1 MKTKEVFKMKKKM
14 TIALAGMMAVS
25 AALAV
30 PALAD
35 GVTINVTTTY
45 AGEDSNAQNFKDSV
59 AAWEEESGNK
69 VEDSS
74 ATSDESFKS
83 RIITDFEA
91 GSEPDV
97 LFFFNGVDSNQF
109 VEQGKVVSI
118 DEIREVYPDYA
129 SNMKDDLLGASPVD
143 GVNYSVPVNGYW
155 EGMFVNKEVL
165 ESAGVEVPTTETT
178 WDEFLEM
185 CEAIREAGYTPI
197 AASLQ
202 EIPHYWFEYAIYNFQ
217 SPETHNTVPESADD
231 EYGQAWTA
239 GLNDIKALY
248 EAGFFPE
255 NTLTAT
261 DAETFQLFT
270 ADKAAFLI
278 DGSWK
283 IGGIAEAVDDIENY
297 TVVNVPGKGDRKTT
311 DEIGGLSMGYYIT
324 RKAWEDEEKR
334 DAAVSFVSFMT
345 SDEVV
350 SKFSG
355 VSATALKEGA
365 APDTSEFNALQIDA
379 LDYTA
384 SFTGISPAVQDNL
397 SAAAREPIFGDMA
410 SIVKGDVDAADA
422 VAAVLEANAE

>member
-1 MKTKEVFKMKKKM
+1 MKKKM
-14 TIALAGMMAVS
+14 VLVLAGMMAVS
-25 AALAV
+25 TAFAV
-30 PALAD
+30 PAAAD
-35 GVTINVTTTY
+35 GVTLNVTTTY
-45 AGEDSNAQNFKDSV
+45 AGEDSNAQNYKDSV
-59 AAWEEESGNK
+59 AAWEEETGNK

-74 ATSDESFKS
+74 ATSDEAFKS
-83 RIITDFEA
+83 RIIMDFEA

-97 LFFFNGVDSNQF
+97 LFFFNGVDANQF

-118 DEIREVYPDYA
+118 DEIREAYPDYA
-129 SNMKDDLLGASPVD
+129 GNMKDDLLGASPVD

-155 EGMFVNKEVL
+155 EGMFVNKQVL
-165 ESAGVEVPTTETT
+165 EEAGVEVPTADMT
-178 WDEFLEM
+178 WDEFLAE
-185 CEAIREAGYTPI
+185 CEAIKGAGYTPI

-217 SPETHNTVPESADD
+217 SAETHNTVPESVDD
-231 EYGQAWTA
+231 EYGQAWVS

-248 EAGFFPE
+248 EAGYFPE

-270 ADKAAFLI
+270 GDKAAFLI

-283 IGGIAEAVDDIENY
+283 IGGIAEAVDDIENF

-324 RKAWEDEEKR
+324 RKAWDDEEKR

-350 SKFSG
+350 SKFAG

-365 APDTSEFNALQIDA
+365 SPDTSEFNALQIDA
-379 LDYTA
+379 IDYTA

-397 SAAAREPIFGDMA
+397 SAAAREPIFADMA
-410 SIVKGDVDAADA
+410 SIVNGDVDAADA

>member
-1 MKTKEVFKMKKKM
+1 MKKKM
-14 TIALAGMMAVS
+14 MLVLAAITAVS
-25 AALAV
+25 AAYAV
-30 PALAD
+30 PVMAE
-35 GVTINVTTTY
+35 GVTLNVTTTY
-45 AGEDSNAQNFKDSV
+45 AGEDGNAQNYKDSV
-59 AAWEEESGNK
+59 AAWEAESGNK

-74 ATSDESFKS
+74 ATSDEAFKS
-83 RIITDFEA
+83 RIVTDFEA

-109 VEQGKVVSI
+109 VEQGKVVSV

-165 ESAGVEVPTTETT
+165 EAAGVELPTADTT
-178 WDEFLEM
+178 WDEFLAA
-185 CEAIREAGYTPI
+185 CEAIKEAGYTPI

-217 SPETHNTVPESADD
+217 SPETHNTVPESVDD
-231 EYGQAWTA
+231 EYGKAWVD

-248 EAGFFPE
+248 EAGYFPE

-270 ADKAAFLI
+270 GDKA
-278 DGSWK
+278 
-283 IGGIAEAVDDIENY
+283 
-297 TVVNVPGKGDRKTT
+297 GDRKTT

-324 RKAWEDEEKR
+324 RKAWDDEEKR

-350 SKFSG
+350 SKFAG

-365 APDTSEFNALQIDA
+365 APDTSEFNPLQVDA
-379 LDYTA
+379 IAYTA

-397 SAAAREPIFGDMA
+397 SAAAREPIFADMA
-410 SIVKGDVDAADA
+410 SIVNGDVDAADA

>member
-1 MKTKEVFKMKKKM
+1 MKKRM
-14 TIALAGMMAVS
+14 LLTMAGAMALS
-25 AALAV
+25 AAFAA

-35 GVTINVTTTY
+35 GVSLNVTTTY
-45 AGEDSNAQNFKDSV
+45 AGEDSNAQNYQDGVK
-59 AAWEEESGNK
+59 AWEEQTGNT

-118 DEIREVYPDYA
+118 DEIREQYPDYA
-129 SNMKDDLLGASPVD
+129 ANMKDEMLGASPVD

-165 ESAGVEVPTTETT
+165 EGAGVDVPTTETT
-178 WDEFLEM
+178 WEEFLEI
-185 CEAIREAGYTPI
+185 CQTIKDAGYTPI

-202 EIPHYWFEYAIYNFQ
+202 EIPHYWFEYAIYNHQ
-217 SPETHNTVPESADD
+217 AADTHNTVPASADD
-231 EYGQAWTA
+231 EYGQAWAA
-239 GLNDIKALY
+239 GLNDIKDLY
-248 EAGFFPE
+248 EKGFFPE

-261 DAETFQLFT
+261 DAETFELFT
-270 ADKAAFLI
+270 GDKAAFLV

-283 IGGIAEAVDDIENY
+283 VGGIAGAVDDIENF
-297 TVVNVPGKGDRKTT
+297 TVVNVPGMGDRKTT
-311 DEIGGLSMGYYIT
+311 DEIGGLSMGYFIT

-345 SDEVV
+345 SDEEV
-350 SKFSG
+350 SKFAGTS
-355 VSATALKEGA
+355 VTALKEGA
-365 APDTSEFNALQIDA
+365 APDESEYNELQKAAIEYSA
-379 LDYTA
+379 SITA
-384 SFTGISPAVQDNL
+384 VCPAVQDNL
-397 SAAAREPIFGDMA
+397 SEAAREPIFGDMA
-410 SIVKGDVDAADA
+410 SIVKGSVTAEEA
-422 VAAVLEANAE
+422 VAAVLEAMAE

>member
-1 MKTKEVFKMKKKM
+1 MRRKLAWTLTAAMVAG
-14 TIALAGMMAVS
+14 ALMA
-25 AALAV
+25 A
-30 PALAD
+30 PAFAD

-45 AGEDSNAQNFKDSV
+45 AGEDSNAQNFKDAV
-59 AAWEEESGNK
+59 AEWEEQTGNK

-74 ATSDESFKS
+74 ATSDETFKS

-109 VEQGKVVSI
+109 VEQGKVVSV
-118 DEIREVYPDYA
+118 DEIREEYPDYA

-165 ESAGVEVPTTETT
+165 EAAGVEVPTEETT
-178 WDEFLEM
+178 WDEFLAD
-185 CEAIREAGYTPI
+185 CEKIKEAGYTPI

-217 SPETHNTVPESADD
+217 DPATHNTLPESADD
-231 EYGQAWTA
+231 EYGKAWVD

-248 EAGFFPE
+248 EAGYFPE
-255 NTLTAT
+255 NTLTST

-270 ADKAAFLI
+270 SDKAAFLI

-283 IGGIAEAVDDIENY
+283 IGGIAEAVDDIENF
-297 TVVNVPGKGDRKTT
+297 TVVHIPGKGNRKTT
-311 DEIGGLSMGYYIT
+311 DEIGGLSMGYYVT
-324 RKAWEDEEKR
+324 RKAWEDAEKK
-334 DAAVSFVSFMT
+334 DAAVSFVSYMT
-345 SDEVV
+345 SDDVV
-350 SKFSG
+350 SRFAG
-355 VSATALKEGA
+355 VSATALKNGA
-365 APDTSEFNALQIDA
+365 EPDTSEFNSLQVDA
-379 LDYTA
+379 LSYTA

-397 SAAAREPIFGDMA
+397 SAAAREPIFSDMA
-410 SIVKGDVDAADA
+410 SIVNGDVAAEDA

>member
-1 MKTKEVFKMKKKM
+1 MRKNMVLV
-14 TIALAGMMAVS
+14 LAGITALS
-25 AALAV
+25 AAFAAPV
-30 PALAD
+30 MAD
-35 GVTINVTTTY
+35 GVTLNVTTTY
-45 AGEDSNAQNFKDSV
+45 AGEDSNAQNYKDSV
-59 AAWEEESGNK
+59 AAWEAESGNK

-74 ATSDESFKS
+74 ATSDEAFKS
-83 RIITDFEA
+83 RIIMDFEA

-109 VEQGKVVSI
+109 VEQGKVVSV
-118 DEIREVYPDYA
+118 DEIREVYPDFA
-129 SNMKDDLLGASPVD
+129 GNMKDDLLGASPVD

-165 ESAGVEVPTTETT
+165 EAAGVEVPTAETT
-178 WDEFLEM
+178 WDEFLET
-185 CEAIREAGYTPI
+185 CEAVKAAGYTPI

-217 SPETHNTVPESADD
+217 SPETHNTVPGSVDD
-231 EYGQAWTA
+231 EYGTAWVD

-248 EAGFFPE
+248 EAGYFPE

-270 ADKAAFLI
+270 GDKAAFLI

-283 IGGIAEAVDDIENY
+283 IGGIAEAVDDIGNF
-297 TVVNVPGKGDRKTT
+297 TVVNVPGKGSRKTT
-311 DEIGGLSMGYYIT
+311 DEIGGLSMGYFIT
-324 RKAWEDEEKR
+324 RKAWDDEEKR

-350 SKFSG
+350 SKFAG

-365 APDTSEFNALQIDA
+365 SPDTSDFNALQIDA
-379 LDYTA
+379 IDYTA
-384 SFTGISPAVQDNL
+384 SFTGISPAVQDQL
-397 SAAAREPIFGDMA
+397 SAAAREPIFADMA
-410 SIVKGDVDAADA
+410 SIVNGDVDAADA

>member
-1 MKTKEVFKMKKKM
+1 MMKKKM
-14 TIALAGMMAVS
+14 LLVLAGVTASMAIS
-25 AALAV
+25 AA
-30 PALAD
+30 PALAA
-35 GVTINVTTTY
+35 GVTLNVTTTY
-45 AGEDSNAQNFKDSV
+45 AGEDSNAQNYKDSV

-74 ATSDESFKS
+74 ATSDEAFKS

-109 VEQGKVVSI
+109 VEQGKVVSV

-165 ESAGVEVPTTETT
+165 EAAGVEVPTAETT
-178 WDEFLEM
+178 WDEFLAA
-185 CEAIREAGYTPI
+185 CETIKGAGYTPI

-217 SPETHNTVPESADD
+217 SAETHNTVPESVDD
-231 EYGQAWTA
+231 EYGKAWVD

-248 EAGFFPE
+248 EAGYFPE

-270 ADKAAFLI
+270 GDKAAFLI

-283 IGGIAEAVDDIENY
+283 IGGIAEAVNDIENF

-324 RKAWEDEEKR
+324 RKTWDDEEKR
-334 DAAVSFVSFMT
+334 DAAVSFVSYMT

-350 SKFSG
+350 SKFAG

-365 APDTSEFNALQIDA
+365 APDTSEFNALQVDA
-379 LDYTA
+379 IAYTA

-397 SAAAREPIFGDMA
+397 SAAAREPIFADMA
-410 SIVKGDVDAADA
+410 SIVNGDVDAADA

>member
-1 MKTKEVFKMKKKM
+1 MKKKM
-14 TIALAGMMAVS
+14 VLVLAGMMAVS
-25 AALAV
+25 TAFAV
-30 PALAD
+30 PAAAD
-35 GVTINVTTTY
+35 GVTLNVTTTY
-45 AGEDSNAQNFKDSV
+45 AGEDSNAQNYKDSV
-59 AAWEEESGNK
+59 AAWEEETGNK

-74 ATSDESFKS
+74 ATSDEAFKS
-83 RIITDFEA
+83 RIIMDFEA

-97 LFFFNGVDSNQF
+97 LFFFNGVDANQF

-118 DEIREVYPDYA
+118 DEIREAYPDYA
-129 SNMKDDLLGASPVD
+129 GNMKDDLLGASPVD

-155 EGMFVNKEVL
+155 EGMFVNKQVL
-165 ESAGVEVPTTETT
+165 EEADVEVPTADMT
-178 WDEFLEM
+178 WDEFLAE
-185 CEAIREAGYTPI
+185 CEAIKGAGYTPI

-217 SPETHNTVPESADD
+217 SAETHNTVPESVDD
-231 EYGQAWTA
+231 EYGQAWVS

-248 EAGFFPE
+248 EAGYFPE

-270 ADKAAFLI
+270 GDKAAFLI

-283 IGGIAEAVDDIENY
+283 IGGIAEAVDDIENF

-324 RKAWEDEEKR
+324 RKAWDDEEKR

-350 SKFSG
+350 SKFAG

-365 APDTSEFNALQIDA
+365 SPDTSEFNALQIDA
-379 LDYTA
+379 IDYTA

-397 SAAAREPIFGDMA
+397 SAAAREPIFADMA
-410 SIVKGDVDAADA
+410 SIVNGDVDAADA

>member
-1 MKTKEVFKMKKKM
+1 MRKLWVTMAAV
-14 TIALAGMMAVS
+14 AAGSMVMS
-25 AALAV
+25 L

-35 GVTINVTTTY
+35 GVTLNVTTTY
-45 AGEDSNAQNFKDSV
+45 AGEDSNAQNYKDAV
-59 AAWEEESGNK
+59 AAWEEASGNT

-74 ATSDESFKS
+74 ATSDESFKA

-118 DEIREVYPDYA
+118 DEIREQYPDYA
-129 SNMKDDLLGASPVD
+129 GNMKDDLLGASPAD
-143 GVNYSVPVNGYW
+143 GVKYAVPVNGYW

-165 ESAGVEVPTTETT
+165 EQAGVEVPTTQTT
-178 WDEFLEM
+178 WDQFLED
-185 CEAIREAGYTPI
+185 CQRIKDAGFTPI

-217 SPETHNTVPESADD
+217 SVDTHNTVPTSADD
-231 EYGQAWTA
+231 EFGKAWA
-239 GLNDIKALY
+239 DGLNDIKALF
-248 EAGFFPE
+248 EAGYFPE

-270 ADKAAFLI
+270 SDKAAFLI

-311 DEIGGLSMGYYIT
+311 DEIGGLSMGYFIT
-324 RKAWEDEEKR
+324 RKAWEDEDKR
-334 DAAVSFVSFMT
+334 DAAVSFVEFMT
-345 SDEVV
+345 SNEEV
-350 SKFSG
+350 SKFAGTS
-355 VSATALKEGA
+355 VTALKEA
-365 APDTSEFNALQIDA
+365 ATPDESQFNALQKDA
-379 LDYTA
+379 LAYAA
-384 SFTGISPAVQDNL
+384 SITGISPAVQDNL
-397 SAAAREPIFGDMA
+397 SEAAREPIFADMA
-410 SIVKGDVDAADA
+410 SIVQGDVTAQDA
-422 VAAVLEANAE
+422 VAAVLEALNQ

>member
-1 MKTKEVFKMKKKM
+1 MKKRLI
-14 TIALAGMMAVS
+14 TLAGLMAIS
-25 AALAV
+25 AAFAV
-30 PALAD
+30 PAMAE

-45 AGEDSNAQNFKDSV
+45 AGEDSNAQNYKDSV

-74 ATSDESFKS
+74 ATSDEAFKS

-97 LFFFNGVDSNQF
+97 LFFFNGVDANQF
-109 VEQGKVVSI
+109 VEQGKVVSV
-118 DEIREVYPDYA
+118 DEIREEYPDYA
-129 SNMKDDLLGASPVD
+129 SNMKDDLLGVSPAD
-143 GVNYSVPVNGYW
+143 GVNYSIPVNGYW

-165 ESAGVEVPTTETT
+165 EAAGVEVPTTGTT

-185 CEAIREAGYTPI
+185 CEAIKTAGYTPI

-217 SPETHNTVPESADD
+217 SPETHNTVPESTDD
-231 EYGQAWTA
+231 EYGQAWVD

-248 EAGFFPE
+248 EAGYFPE

-283 IGGIAEAVDDIENY
+283 IGGIAEAVDDIENF

-324 RKAWEDEEKR
+324 RKAWEDEEKK

-350 SKFSG
+350 SKFAG

-365 APDTSEFNALQIDA
+365 EPDTSEFNTLQIDA
-379 LDYTA
+379 LSYTA

-397 SAAAREPIFGDMA
+397 SAAAREPIFADMA